1 LPLFP
6 FTLSCSLPNY
16 KPMKKLSM
24 FLLLFIVFTSAH
36 AQVSAKLQTKLD
48 QQAKEV
54 ESKVIAWRRDIHQHP
69 ELSNRETRTA
79 AKVAEH
85 LKSLGIE
92 IQTSVAKTGVVGILK
107 GGKPGPVIALRADMD
122 ALPVTERNSLPFAS
136 KEKTVFNG
144 QETGVMHACGHDSH
158 VAILMGVAEV
168 LAKNKNELK
177 GTVKFIFQ
185 PAEEGPPAGE
195 EGGAGLMVKE
205 GVLENP
211 KVDVIFGLHISSIT
225 KLGMITYKP
234 AGMMAAS
241 DWFTIKVYGKQA
253 HGSAPWMG
261 IDPIMVSAQ
270 IINGLQT
277 IISRQTEL
285 TKEAAVITVGR
296 MNAGIRENIIPEY
309 AEMAGTIRT
318 LDADMRTKIL
328 EKITLTATKI
338 AESAG
343 ARAEVEFASKTPV
356 TYNDPALTEKMVA
369 SLNRAAGETN
379 VVRINAVTGAED
391 FAYFQQKVPGF
402 FFFVGACPPNVD
414 PAKAPSHHTPDFMM
428 DEAGMLTGIK
438 AILNVTF
445 DYMYMP
451 AGKVGTN

>member
-1 LPLFP
+1 
-6 FTLSCSLPNY
+6 
-16 KPMKKLSM
+16 MKKLNL
-24 FLLLFIVFTSAH
+24 FLLALIVFASAN
-36 AQVSAKLQTKLD
+36 AQVSAKLQSKLD

-54 ESKVIAWRRDIHQHP
+54 ESKVINWRRDIHQHP

-79 AKVAEH
+79 AKVADH

-92 IQTSVAKTGVVGILK
+92 IQTGVAKTGVVGILK

-168 LAKNKNELK
+168 LAKNKSELK

-195 EGGAGLMVKE
+195 EGGAWLMVKE

-225 KLGMITYKP
+225 KLGVITYKP

-296 MNAGIRENIIPEY
+296 INAGIRENIIPEY

-338 AESAG
+338 AESSG

-369 SLNRAAGETN
+369 SLNRAAGEQN

-451 AGKVGTN
+451 SGKLNAN